1 VEHDEALPPA
11 PWPPSP
17 DRRGIDVDPWIALTF
32 VPASWI
38 LGWTLSWW
46 ENGPPR
52 SFVDWSY
59 EPSSASI
66 ASQLLEPYAIEALV
80 WVVVASALG
89 WWTAVGLRREPVRFS
104 MGWSAI
110 PLAFVAIPSLLIGIS
125 PEIAAKGSTVLAL
138 MAAGLFVAAFTEE
151 LMYRGIL
158 LHAFSRAWGGT
169 IAVLLT
175 SLLFALIHIPSR
187 VDQMSGPALILAT
200 VGHLGFG
207 VFMCRVRVAT
217 GSIWWPTAIHALS
230 NVFTFA
236 HRWDE
241 TFFDQLFAV
250 VKLGE
255 MFIGLGLALALL
267 SPSTRAVGSVD
278 EVDPND
284 RAPLWLTHSSAVIRG
299 RVLSRS
305 SEGRA
310 QEPAPD
316 PAADREP

>member
-1 VEHDEALPPA
+1 
-11 PWPPSP
+11 
-17 DRRGIDVDPWIALTF
+17 
-32 VPASWI
+32 
-38 LGWTLSWW
+38 
-46 ENGPPR
+46 
-52 SFVDWSY
+52 
-59 EPSSASI
+59 
-66 ASQLLEPYAIEALV
+66 
-80 WVVVASALG
+80 
-89 WWTAVGLRREPVRFS
+89 

-110 PLAFVAIPSLLIGIS
+110 PLAFVAIPSLLLGVS
-125 PEIAAKGSTVLAL
+125 PEIAAKGSTILVL
-138 MAAGLFVAAFTEE
+138 MAAGLFVAAFSEE

-158 LHAFSRAWGGT
+158 LHALSRAWGGT

-200 VGHLGFG
+200 VGHFGFG

-267 SPSTRAVGSVD
+267 SPTSEPSGRRRARFG
-278 EVDPND
+278 
-284 RAPLWLTHSSAVIRG
+284 ALG
-299 RVLSRS
+299 
-305 SEGRA
+305 
-310 QEPAPD
+310 
-316 PAADREP
+316 